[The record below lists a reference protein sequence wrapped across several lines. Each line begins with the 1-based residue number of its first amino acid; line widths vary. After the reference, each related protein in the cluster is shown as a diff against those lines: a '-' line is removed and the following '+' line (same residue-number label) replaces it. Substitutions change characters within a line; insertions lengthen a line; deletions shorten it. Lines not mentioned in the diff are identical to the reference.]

1 MANFEALAKNGKA
14 AKFCTS
20 NGIDLQFMI
29 DYADSTFIA
38 VNIAKTVATPWKAS
52 NQAVNKAAVL
62 EAFKAFDSQIFL
74 PAKRNKWI
82 DFLRKPVST
91 TDTGSKKPRSRTS
104 HQLVPIQKFP
114 TGHVLAAVCI
124 SQSQKARGI
133 S

>member
-1 MANFEALAKNGKA
+1 MANFEDLANNGKA

-38 VNIAKTVATPWKAS
+38 KTVATPWEAS
-52 NQAVNKAAVL
+52 NQAAVI
-62 EAFKAFDSQIFL
+62 EAFKAFDAQKFS

-91 TDTGSKKPRSRTS
+91 TDTGSKKP
-104 HQLVPIQKFP
+104 
-114 TGHVLAAVCI
+114 A
-124 SQSQKARGI
+124 
-133 S
+133 

>member
-14 AKFCTS
+14 AKFCMS

-38 VNIAKTVATPWKAS
+38 QTVATPWKAS
-52 NQAVNKAAVL
+52 NQAAVL
-62 EAFKAFDSQIFL
+62 EAFKAFDAQNFL
-74 PAKRNKWI
+74 PTKRNKWI

-104 HQLVPIQKFP
+104 HQLVPIQK
-114 TGHVLAAVCI
+114 I
-124 SQSQKARGI
+124 SN
-133 S
+133 